1 MEALI
6 AGVILAPFIML
17 VMLVAI
23 VLHFLAAIGFYKLAK
38 KEGGSSAW
46 LAFIPIA
53 QYYTWGK
60 LIKDQKFVREIYAF
74 PFVFLLAII
83 ILPVA
88 AIMLETIAPLLA
100 SIINLASLVIMF
112 FCLYLLYDKYA
123 KEKTIKYTVI
133 SILTLGIA
141 APIIIFMMRNNRAT
155 TSENLGT

>member
-6 AGVILAPFIML
+6 ASIILLFLIVP
-17 VMLVAI
+17 VAI

-38 KEGGSSAW
+38 RGGISSAW

-83 ILPVA
+83 ILTVA
-88 AIMLETIAPLLA
+88 AVMLETSAPLLA
-100 SIINLASLVIMF
+100 NIINLASLVIMF

-123 KEKTIKYTVI
+123 HEKTIKYTVI

-141 APIIIFMMRNNRAT
+141 APIIIFMIRNNRAT

>member
-6 AGVILAPFIML
+6 AGVILLFLMPI
-17 VMLVAI
+17 AI

-38 KEGGSSAW
+38 KEGDFLAW

-60 LIKDQKFVREIYAF
+60 LIKDQKFVKEIYAF

-83 ILPVA
+83 VLAVA
-88 AIMLETIAPLLA
+88 AVILETSAPLLA

-123 KEKTIKYTVI
+123 HEKTIKYTVI

-141 APIIIFMMRNNRAT
+141 APIIIFMMRNNSVT
-155 TSENLGT
+155 TSENLDT

>member
-6 AGVILAPFIML
+6 AGVILLFLMPI
-17 VMLVAI
+17 AI

-38 KEGGSSAW
+38 REGISSAW

-60 LIKDQKFVREIYAF
+60 LIKDQKFVKEIYAF

-83 ILPVA
+83 VLAVA
-88 AIMLETIAPLLA
+88 AVILETSAPLLA

-123 KEKTIKYTVI
+123 HEKTIKYTVI

-141 APIIIFMMRNNRAT
+141 APIIIFMMRNNSAT
-155 TSENLGT
+155 TSENLDT

>member
-6 AGVILAPFIML
+6 AGVILLFLMPI
-17 VMLVAI
+17 AI

-38 KEGGSSAW
+38 REGISSAL

-74 PFVFLLAII
+74 PFVFLLVMI

-88 AIMLETIAPLLA
+88 AVMLETSASLLA
-100 SIINLASLVIMF
+100 STINLASLVIMF

-123 KEKTIKYTVI
+123 HEKTIKYTVI

-141 APIIIFMMRNNRAT
+141 APIIIFMIRNNRAI

>member
-6 AGVILAPFIML
+6 AGVILLFLMPI
-17 VMLVAI
+17 AI

-38 KEGGSSAW
+38 REGISSAW

-60 LIKDQKFVREIYAF
+60 LIKDQKFVKEIYAF

-123 KEKTIKYTVI
+123 HEKTIKYTVI

-141 APIIIFMMRNNRAT
+141 APIIIFMMRNNSAT
-155 TSENLGT
+155 TSENLDT

>member
-6 AGVILAPFIML
+6 AGVILLFLMPI
-17 VMLVAI
+17 AI

-38 KEGGSSAW
+38 REGISSAW

-74 PFVFLLAII
+74 PFVFLLVMI

-88 AIMLETIAPLLA
+88 AVMLETSASLLA

-123 KEKTIKYTVI
+123 HEKTIKYTVI

-141 APIIIFMMRNNRAT
+141 APIIIFMIRNNRAI